1 MRPFRFWEQRG
12 HLAEGV
18 LQPGF
23 RAGQR
28 GKSQHTQALHALR
41 IQVSARVSASRFAA
55 LNWQGIPRR
64 HPSIRNARPSAH
76 REEGEEMPFSVA
88 AVQAVQ
94 MHGDLEAVKTCENPL
109 EFVEREHSIMP

>member
-1 MRPFRFWEQRG
+1 MLPFRFWEQRG

-28 GKSQHTQALHALR
+28 GKSQHPQALHALR
-41 IQVSARVSASRFAA
+41 IQVSASPLARLRA
-55 LNWQGIPRR
+55 LPLLIGREFR
-64 HPSIRNARPSAH
+64 GATHPSEMRALAH
-76 REEGEEMPFSVA
+76 REEGEEMPFSTA

-94 MHGDLEAVKTCENPL
+94 MHGDLEALNACESPL
-109 EFVEREHSIMP
+109 